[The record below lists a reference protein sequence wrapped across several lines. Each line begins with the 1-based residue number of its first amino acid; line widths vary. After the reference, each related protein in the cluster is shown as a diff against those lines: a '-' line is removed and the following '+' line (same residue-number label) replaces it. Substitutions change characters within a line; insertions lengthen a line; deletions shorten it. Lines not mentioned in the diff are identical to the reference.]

1 MPYMKWQ
8 ALLVFVFFIMFHF
21 FLCEQI
27 MFVGSRTAIH
37 SAPLHTVGPWAVNT
51 YLGRQDICCERWVPK
66 GSDCND
72 YCLIPQDNV

>member
-1 MPYMKWQ
+1 
-8 ALLVFVFFIMFHF
+8 
-21 FLCEQI
+21 